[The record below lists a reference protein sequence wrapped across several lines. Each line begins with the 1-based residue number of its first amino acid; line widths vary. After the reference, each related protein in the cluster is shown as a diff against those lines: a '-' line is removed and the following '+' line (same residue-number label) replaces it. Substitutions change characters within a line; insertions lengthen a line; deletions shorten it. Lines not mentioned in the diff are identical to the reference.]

1 MVTDEHENRLIEK
14 IKSIDDKDIIDEI
27 YRLLEVDAEDIVYG
41 TNEKQKAE
49 IAEARKQIEN
59 GEGIDSEEVFKKVRK
74 WLKK

>member
-1 MVTDEHENRLIEK
+1 MVTEEHKNRLIEK

-27 YRLLEVDAEDIVYG
+27 YRLLEVDFEDKVNA
-41 TNEKQKAE
+41 THEKQRAE
-49 IAEARKQIEN
+49 IAEAKKQIEN

>member
-1 MVTDEHENRLIEK
+1 MVTDEHRNRLIEK
-14 IKSIDDKDIIDEI
+14 IKSIDKKDIIDEI
-27 YRLLEVDAEDIVYG
+27 YRLLEVDFDDTIYV

-59 GEGIDSEEVFKKVRK
+59 GEGIDSEEVFKKARK

>member
-27 YRLLEVDAEDIVYG
+27 YRLLEVDFEDMVYV